1 MSLISQKDRELVID
15 ALGFYQV
22 NKENDLTEEKKME
35 IYALINWIK
44 LEIEKNKIE

>member
-22 NKENDLTEEKKME
+22 NKEYDLTEEKKME
-35 IYALINWIK
+35 LNALINWIR
-44 LEIEKNKIE
+44 LEHSKYEN